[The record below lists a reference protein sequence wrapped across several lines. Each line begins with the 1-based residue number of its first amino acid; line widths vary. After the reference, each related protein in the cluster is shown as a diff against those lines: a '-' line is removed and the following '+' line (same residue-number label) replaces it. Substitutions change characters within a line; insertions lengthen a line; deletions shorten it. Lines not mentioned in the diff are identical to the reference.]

1 MQKNSQ
7 TKSEFD
13 GSQPSDV
20 KKVVLNESDF
30 DGIVVFRALGFI
42 VGLLSFMVG
51 TAFFML
57 GYSLGRESL
66 SIVGCILYSLS
77 LVSILGRPFLSQ
89 VNPTN
94 EWQALGVV
102 AAVLA
107 TGTLLYFLLRLFVQ
121 SIDLP

>member
-1 MQKNSQ
+1 MRKNSL
-7 TKSEFD
+7 TKPEFGD
-13 GSQPSDV
+13 SRPSDV
-20 KKVVLNESDF
+20 TKVVLNESDF

-57 GYSLGRESL
+57 GYSLNRESL

-77 LVSILGRPFLSQ
+77 LVSILGRPFLSR

-102 AAVLA
+102 AVVLA
-107 TGTLLYFLLRLFVQ
+107 TGSLLYFLLRLFAQ
-121 SIDLP
+121 SIGLP